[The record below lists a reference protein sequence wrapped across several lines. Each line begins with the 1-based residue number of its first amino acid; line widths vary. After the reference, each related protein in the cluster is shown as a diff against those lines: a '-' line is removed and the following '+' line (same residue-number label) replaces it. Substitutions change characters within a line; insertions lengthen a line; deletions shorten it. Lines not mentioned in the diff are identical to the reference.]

1 MKVFMDEQKTC
12 YAVSGFVFY
21 DEETAG
27 KAEKEV
33 TAVAYTRDR
42 LDMNNPDA
50 VLSVYNRIVRER
62 MFVTPVGYEYLKEL
76 LSYLEKAPNIKA
88 ADISKLDF
96 TPDIIRE
103 EDLIKEAVPDDTVGS
118 TEEKKRPK
126 KLRKYTE
133 KKKSVVGEDVERLRG
148 GLVTSLIVNAILVLA
163 IIAMFVLVSKSDV
176 PTIIDYENKLIDRYE
191 EWQKSLEE
199 REATIRE
206 YEEKYNIN
214 NGFTAQ

>member
-88 ADISKLDF
+88 ADILKIDF

-103 EDLIKEAVPDDTVGS
+103 EDLIKEAVPDDTAEGI
-118 TEEKKRPK
+118 EEKKRPK

-148 GLVTSLIVNAILVLA
+148 GLVTSLVVNAILVLA